1 MQLKAKVLMLIIIF
15 IINPNINLWGVSKKK
30 EYSAQIQPQA
40 CVDL

>member
-1 MQLKAKVLMLIIIF
+1 MQLKAKVLMLVII
-15 IINPNINLWGVSKKK
+15 IINPNINLWGVSNKK

>member
-1 MQLKAKVLMLIIIF
+1 MQLKAKVLMLVIII
-15 IINPNINLWGVSKKK
+15 ININLWGVSNKK